1 MRLPVNLVVKSQV
14 FCVHGVQHH
23 MPMQGLSTPLAAP
36 AGTALLSTSTCGPR
50 RAPAALCFIVLII
63 LSFLQLHFNSL
74 ELLHPLAKHQVLF
87 CQDILFFFY
96 PNFDHLEKSHF

>member
-1 MRLPVNLVVKSQV
+1 MPALGRLSLNEAACKFGSKISGFLCAWCTTP
-14 FCVHGVQHH
+14 HA
-23 MPMQGLSTPLAAP
+23 MQGLSTPLAAP

-74 ELLHPLAKHQVLF
+74 E
-87 CQDILFFFY
+87 
-96 PNFDHLEKSHF
+96 